1 MTVGRIGETQLELN
15 SYPPLFMSVK
25 AICRFPLADFDVM
38 NKTYMSKH
46 QQFTLSL
53 KKIYY

>member
-53 KKIYY
+53 KKIHY